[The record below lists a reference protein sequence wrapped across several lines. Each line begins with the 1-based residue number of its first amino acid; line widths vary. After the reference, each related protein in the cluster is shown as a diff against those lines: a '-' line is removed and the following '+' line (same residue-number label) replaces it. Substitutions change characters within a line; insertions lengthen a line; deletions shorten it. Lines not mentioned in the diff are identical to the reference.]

1 MYKLIEVYE
10 EGEELYYSNTINK
23 YKIVDYNNGKEFI
36 LRVYDYD
43 FTNNKFIE
51 ED

>member
-1 MYKLIEVYE
+1 MYKLIEIYE
-10 EGEELYYSNTINK
+10 DNKELYYSETINK
-23 YKIVDYNNGKEFI
+23 YKIVDCKNGKEFI